1 MLLGNARQINAQT
14 ETATVSIL
22 IALGQPKSTRER
34 HIKYTHLRRR
44 YILSGVRVPLHTM
57 HTNVWVHSVHGR
69 QIGWRSDRWLMHHF
83 SPDTHATQRLSGC
96 SINAFFYCQAARG
109 SHWVPEANLKRSKSF
124 ELNVLISHVYTKKNV
139 LNMYCQVFF
148 VFQHAR
154 PSPSLSPTTY
164 LSWPDSCI
172 LHLAWTSKH
181 TTLKNNTCAIGSC
194 TKAAIMRLCSAQ
206 RREDTRWWLKFSE
219 SGLSNLPFTKGT
231 PEHEGFGGGGAR

>member
-1 MLLGNARQINAQT
+1 MLLGNAQT

-22 IALGQPKSTRER
+22 IALGQPKSTRGR

-44 YILSGVRVPLHTM
+44 YILSGVRVPLHAI
-57 HTNVWVHSVHGR
+57 HTNVRVHSVHGR

-83 SPDTHATQRLSGC
+83 SPDTHATKTQAVQLTR
-96 SINAFFYCQAARG
+96 FYCQGAWG
-109 SHWVPEANLKRSKSF
+109 SHWVPEANLKTSKSF

-148 VFQHAR
+148 VFQHVR
-154 PSPSLSPTTY
+154 PSPSLCPTTY
-164 LSWPDSCI
+164 LRWPDSCI

>member
-1 MLLGNARQINAQT
+1 M
-14 ETATVSIL
+14 S
-22 IALGQPKSTRER
+22 S
-34 HIKYTHLRRR
+34 
-44 YILSGVRVPLHTM
+44 
-57 HTNVWVHSVHGR
+57 VHSV
-69 QIGWRSDRWLMHHF
+69 WRTCSAACDAHKRASTLCAWEADRMTFWPLTDASFFTWHTCHKD
-83 SPDTHATQRLSGC
+83 SQAVELTR
-96 SINAFFYCQAARG
+96 FYCQAASG
-109 SHWVPEANLKRSKSF
+109 SHWVPEANLKTSKSF

-139 LNMYCQVFF
+139 LNIYCQVPF
-148 VFQHAR
+148 VFQHVR

-194 TKAAIMRLCSAQ
+194 TKAAIMRMCSAQ

-231 PEHEGFGGGGAR
+231 PEHEGLGGGGAR